1 MIKRLVA
8 NFSLYS
14 FAEMFTKGLG
24 FILLPLYTRLLIPA
38 DYGILAIVGAI
49 ASILL
54 PLITLGA
61 RGAIHRFFFQ
71 FDDNNK
77 RREFYGALW
86 LFLLLVPLFVLVFF
100 EIIGG
105 VLYKGTFFGV
115 KYHPYISLAL
125 WTSYLSLA
133 TFTFLNLI
141 LRASEKVLL
150 SALLTLSQFLAS
162 TFFTILIVFFWIKGA
177 KGVLCGRACGTA
189 LIGIVSCFF
198 ILRYVKLNFSISHW
212 RSALVYSA
220 PLTTHFIARSLL
232 DISDRFVLQQ
242 YTSFTEV
249 GIYNVGYQI
258 GAGVVLVSQAGYN
271 VLLPLY
277 GKLGSNSLGNNGKT
291 YISRIVTYYVLVV
304 TLTLLLIILFTPE
317 IVMIMAPPMY
327 YNATVII
334 PWVALGFWFMSLCF
348 LSHGILSHII
358 GDTRWIAIGT
368 ICMAL
373 MNIGLNLAFVPIF
386 GVIAAAITTAIS
398 YLSLLLFISFIA
410 NKQYALPYE
419 FGRLLKI
426 FFSASVTYIASNALI
441 MNNIWFRFGG
451 KLILLLVILPFTLYI
466 TRFFTTEE
474 ENRFRVLLKKIR
486 IQFF

>member
-1 MIKRLVA
+1 MIKRLVT

-14 FAEMFTKGLG
+14 IAEMLTKGLG
-24 FILLPLYTRLLIPA
+24 FILLPLYTRLLTPA
-38 DYGILAIVGAI
+38 DYGILAIAGAM
-49 ASILL
+49 ASFLL

-61 RGAIHRFFFQ
+61 RGAVHRFFFQ

-86 LFLLLVPLFVLVFF
+86 LFLLLFPLFILVFF

-141 LRASEKVLL
+141 LRASERVLL
-150 SALLTLSQFLAS
+150 STLLTLGQFLAS
-162 TFFTILIVFFWIKGA
+162 TFFTIIIVFFWIKGA
-177 KGVLCGRACGTA
+177 KGVLCGRAFGTV

-198 ILRYVKLNFSISHW
+198 ILRYVKLNLSISHW

-220 PLTTHFIARSLL
+220 PLTIHFISRSLL
-232 DISDRFVLQQ
+232 DMSDRFVLQQ

-258 GAGVVLVSQAGYN
+258 GAGIVLVSQAGYN

-291 YISRIVTYYVLVV
+291 YISQIVTYYVLVV
-304 TLTLLLIILFTPE
+304 TLTLLLVILFTPE
-317 IVMIMAPPMY
+317 IVVIMAPHEY

-348 LSHGILSHII
+348 LSQGILSHIV
-358 GDTRWIAIGT
+358 GNTRWIAIGT
-368 ICMAL
+368 ICTAL
-373 MNIGLNLAFVPIF
+373 VNIVLNLVFVPIF
-386 GVIAAAITTAIS
+386 GVIAAAITTTVS
-398 YLSLLLFISFIA
+398 YLFLLIFTFVIA
-410 NKQYALPYE
+410 NKKYALPYE

-426 FFSASVTYIASNALI
+426 FFSVSVTYIASYSMV

-451 KLILLLVILPFTLYI
+451 KLMLLLVLLPFILYI
-466 TRFFTTEE
+466 SKFFKDEE
-474 ENRFRVLLKKIR
+474 KTKFRILIKKVR
-486 IQFF
+486 THFC